1 MHLPAIIN
9 MLNRYQIRLP
19 DQVLAKLDK
28 YIQSALLTKNIR
40 PNQNQLYRL
49 LTTLSLYPAD
59 KIMNQTIG
67 GLVQAFLDEFILSKL
82 N

>member
-67 GLVQAFLDEFILSKL
+67 GLVQAFLDEFSR